1 MAVSNRLSSFGTTI
15 FAEMSRL
22 AIEHGAV
29 NLGQGFPDF
38 EGPEWLKDAASS
50 ALRDHPN
57 QYAPT
62 GGLPT
67 LAAAIADRWALR
79 TGILSDPATEITVTC
94 GCTEGIAAAMIG
106 LLNPGDEVVVFEPY
120 YDSYRACIAM
130 ADAVPRFVPL
140 RAPGFTFDPEEL
152 RGAFSGRTRAV
163 LINTPHNPTG
173 RVLTRGELSLIAD
186 LCVEH
191 DCIAIADE
199 VYEELVFDGREHVSI
214 ATLPGMAD
222 RTITLSSL
230 GKTFSVT
237 GWKIGWAVASP
248 ELTRAVRAAHQF
260 LTFAIATPLQHAAA
274 AALRAPDSYFT
285 ELRASYTHKRD
296 LLCDALARL
305 GFRLAR
311 PEGTYFVLAD
321 HTPFGFGRDT
331 DFCKHL
337 IEHVGVATIPPSFFY
352 EQRDLGAPLVR
363 FAFCKRDETL
373 HDAIKRLAKLRVK

>member
-1 MAVSNRLSSFGTTI
+1 MVSDRLNPFGTTI

-22 AIEHGAV
+22 AIQHEAV

-38 EGPEWLKDAASS
+38 DGPDWLKEAA
-50 ALRDHPN
+50 ARAIKDHPN

-62 GGLPT
+62 GGIPVLT
-67 LAAAIADRWALR
+67 TAIADRWAVR
-79 TGILSDPATEITVTC
+79 TDTRPDPSAQITVTC

-106 LLNPGDEVVVFEPY
+106 LLNPGDEVIVFEPY

-140 RAPGFTFDPEEL
+140 RAPGFTFDPDEL
-152 RGAFSGRTRAV
+152 RAAFSQRTRAV

-173 RVLTRGELSLIAD
+173 RVFAREVLALVAELCI
-186 LCVEH
+186 EH

-199 VYEELVFDGREHVSI
+199 VYEELVFDGHQHISI
-214 ATLPGMAD
+214 ATLPGMSD

-248 ELTRAVRAAHQF
+248 ELTKAVRAAHQF

-274 AALRAPDSYFT
+274 ESLRAPDSFFT
-285 ELRASYTHKRD
+285 DLRASYTRKRD
-296 LLCDALARL
+296 LLCDALTSL
-305 GFRLAR
+305 GFRLTR
-311 PEGTYFVLAD
+311 PQGTYFVLAD
-321 HTPFGFGRDT
+321 HTPFGFASDT

-337 IEHVGVATIPPSFFY
+337 IETVGVAAIPPSFFY
-352 EQRDLGAPLVR
+352 EHRDLGAPLVR

-373 HDAIKRLAKLRVK
+373 REAIARLSKLHAK

>member
-1 MAVSNRLSSFGTTI
+1 MAVSSRLSSFGTTI

-22 AIEHGAV
+22 AIVHGAV

-38 EGPEWLKDAASS
+38 DGPDWLKDAASR

-62 GGLPT
+62 GGLPALT
-67 LAAAIADRWALR
+67 TAIADRWALR
-79 TGILSDPATEITVTC
+79 TGMHPDPATEVTVTC

-130 ADAVPRFVPL
+130 ADGVPRYVPL
-140 RAPGFTFDPEEL
+140 RAPGFVFDPDEF
-152 RGAFSGRTRAV
+152 RAAFSGRTRAV

-173 RVLTRGELSLIAD
+173 RVLTREELSLIAE
-186 LCVEH
+186 LCIEH

-285 ELRASYTHKRD
+285 ELRVQYTQKRD
-296 LLCDALARL
+296 LLCDALA
-305 GFRLAR
+305 
-311 PEGTYFVLAD
+311 
-321 HTPFGFGRDT
+321 
-331 DFCKHL
+331 
-337 IEHVGVATIPPSFFY
+337 
-352 EQRDLGAPLVR
+352 
-363 FAFCKRDETL
+363 
-373 HDAIKRLAKLRVK
+373 

>member
-1 MAVSNRLSSFGTTI
+1 MAVSSRLSSFGTTI

-22 AIEHGAV
+22 AIVHGAV

-38 EGPEWLKDAASS
+38 DGPDWLKDAASR

-62 GGLPT
+62 GGLPALT
-67 LAAAIADRWALR
+67 TAIADRWALR
-79 TGILSDPATEITVTC
+79 TGMHPDPATEVTVTC

-130 ADAVPRFVPL
+130 ADGVPRYVPL
-140 RAPGFTFDPEEL
+140 RAPGFVFDPDEF
-152 RGAFSGRTRAV
+152 RAAFSGRTRAV

-173 RVLTRGELSLIAD
+173 RVLTREELSLIAE
-186 LCVEH
+186 LCIEH

-285 ELRASYTHKRD
+285 ELRVQYTQKRD
-296 LLCDALARL
+296 LLCDALAGL
-305 GFRLAR
+305 GFGLTR

-321 HTPFGFGRDT
+321 HTSFGFERDT

-337 IEHVGVATIPPSFFY
+337 IEKVGVAAIPPSFFY

-373 HDAIKRLAKLRVK
+373 RDAILRLAKLRVK